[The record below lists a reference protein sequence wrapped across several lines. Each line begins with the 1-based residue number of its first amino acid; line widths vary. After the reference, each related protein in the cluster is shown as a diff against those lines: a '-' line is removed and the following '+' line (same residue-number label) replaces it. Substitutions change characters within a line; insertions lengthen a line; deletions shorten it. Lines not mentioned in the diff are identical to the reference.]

1 MKKSLSIIAASLIS
15 ISTMAQAPAS
25 PEPKA
30 MVDLL
35 LEVEAE
41 ESYT

>member
-15 ISTMAQAPAS
+15 ISTMAQAPAF
-25 PEPKA
+25 PGAEG

-35 LEVEAE
+35 LEVEAVK
-41 ESYT
+41 SIT

>member
-15 ISTMAQAPAS
+15 ISTMAQAPAFQ
-25 PEPKA
+25 EPKV

-35 LEVEAE
+35 LEVEAVK
-41 ESYT
+41 SIT

>member
-15 ISTMAQAPAS
+15 ISTMHRLLLSQ
-25 PEPKA
+25 EPKA

-35 LEVEAE
+35 LEEEAVK
-41 ESYT
+41 SIT